1 MKRLLSLLICFII
14 LILPVSGMASGLV
27 PAGALSI
34 DPAHVY
40 PGMEKSYSQ
49 GYLPTVSDGYLKLV
63 LPLVGSVS
71 GGKIRVVPHIPQG
84 GPFAQG
90 NYIFDVAR
98 KTYSVMNTEGKV
110 ENVKA
115 YLVALDLP
123 IIGVQAGTYEIGFDV
138 SYQTADN
145 MPQEQH
151 FALTVTLGSGDE
163 SAFLRV
169 ANAMIT
175 PEAPSGDTE
184 ITVTARIANSGTT
197 EARNITVRAASEDG
211 ELTLTS
217 DLNGA
222 FIESIPAGESVEAEF
237 TFRISNRAADGEH
250 IITVEAVSEFASCD
264 GRFRVNVRQP
274 VELAFEP
281 SGMPDKVDAGSTVP
295 QLLTVFNPSCGTAYN
310 VQVKLDMD
318 GVICTA
324 AYFDKILPGEQ
335 VEKELKMLI
344 TELRGI
350 NRFGETTGTFTMTY
364 EDANGASK
372 QITQKLTTNI
382 IQSESLTE
390 SEKAA
395 REAEQMKQNTL
406 SKWWISVLA
415 AVAVIA
421 ILCSC
426 IITGKLARQIKMK

>member
-14 LILPVSGMASGLV
+14 LILPASGMASGLV

-34 DPAHVY
+34 DPAHIY

-49 GYLPTVSDGYLKLV
+49 GYTPTVSDGYVKLV

-71 GGKIRVVPHIPQG
+71 GGKIRVAPHIPQG
-84 GPFAQG
+84 GPFASG
-90 NYIFDVAR
+90 NYIFDVAQ
-98 KTYSVMNTEGKV
+98 KTYSAINTEGKA

-115 YLVALDLP
+115 YLVSLDLP
-123 IIGVQAGTYEIGFDV
+123 VVRDQTGSFEIGFGI

-145 MPQEQH
+145 TQEQQH
-151 FALTVTLGSGDE
+151 FALTVTLEGGEE
-163 SAFLRV
+163 SAFLRI
-169 ANAMIT
+169 ADAAIT

-211 ELTLTS
+211 ELELTS

-222 FIESIPAGESVEAEF
+222 FIKSIPAGESAEVEF
-237 TFRISNRAADGEH
+237 TFRVSGRAADGEH
-250 IITVEAVSEFASCD
+250 IIAIEAVSESISCE
-264 GRFRVNVRQP
+264 GRFRVKVRQP

-281 SGMPDKVDAGSTVP
+281 SGMPDKVDAGSTVS
-295 QLLTVFNPSCGTAYN
+295 QFLTVFNPSCGTAYN

-318 GVICTA
+318 GVICTS

-350 NRFGETTGTFTMTY
+350 NHYGETTGTFTMTY

-382 IQSESLTE
+382 IQSEELTE

-395 REAEQMKQNTL
+395 REAEQMKRNTL

-421 ILCSC
+421 ILCSV
-426 IITGKLARQIKMK
+426 IVVGKLVRQMKLK

>member
-14 LILPVSGMASGLV
+14 LILPASGMASGLT
-27 PAGALSI
+27 PDGALSI
-34 DPAHVY
+34 DPAHIY

-49 GYLPTVSDGYLKLV
+49 GYTPTVADGYVKLV
-63 LPLVGSVS
+63 LPLVGSVR
-71 GGKIRVVPHIPQG
+71 GGKIRVAPHIPQG
-84 GPFAQG
+84 GPFASG
-90 NYIFDVAR
+90 NYIFDVTQ
-98 KTYSVMNTEGKV
+98 KTYSAINTEGKA

-115 YLVALDLP
+115 YLVSLDLP
-123 IIGVQAGTYEIGFDV
+123 VVRDQTGSFEIGFGI

-145 MPQEQH
+145 TREEQH
-151 FALTVTLGSGDE
+151 FVLTVTLEGGEE

-169 ANAMIT
+169 ANAMIA
-175 PEAPSGDTE
+175 PDAPSGDTE

-211 ELTLTS
+211 ELELTS

-222 FIESIPAGESVEAEF
+222 FIKSIPAGESAEVEF
-237 TFRISNRAADGEH
+237 TFRVSGRAADGEH
-250 IITVEAVSEFASCD
+250 IITIEAVSESTSCA

-274 VELAFEP
+274 VELLFEP
-281 SGMPDKVDAGSTVP
+281 SGMPDKVEVGSTVS
-295 QLLTVFNPSCGTAYN
+295 QFLTVFNPSCGTAYN
-310 VQVKLDMD
+310 VKVKLDMD

-382 IQSESLTE
+382 IQSEELTE

-426 IITGKLARQIKMK
+426 IIIGKLARQIKIK

>member
-14 LILPVSGMASGLV
+14 LILPVSGMASGMT
-27 PAGALSI
+27 PDGALSI
-34 DPAHVY
+34 DPAHIY

-49 GYLPTVSDGYLKLV
+49 GYTPTVSDGYVKLV

-84 GPFAQG
+84 GPFASG

-98 KTYSVMNTEGKV
+98 KTYSVMNTEGRT

-115 YLVALDLP
+115 YLVTLDLP
-123 IIGVQAGTYEIGFDV
+123 IIGAQAGTYEIGFDV

-145 MPQEQH
+145 TQEQH

-163 SAFLRV
+163 SAFLRIADV
-169 ANAMIT
+169 TIT

-211 ELTLTS
+211 ELELTS

-222 FIESIPAGESVEAEF
+222 FIESIPAGESAVAEF

-250 IITVEAVSEFASCD
+250 IITIEAVSESASCA

-318 GVICTA
+318 GVICTS

-335 VEKELKMLI
+335 AEKELKMLI

-350 NRFGETTGTFTMTY
+350 NPYGDTTGAFTVRY
-364 EDANGASK
+364 EDARGTEK
-372 QITQKLTTNI
+372 QLTQS
-382 IQSESLTE
+382 IQTRIMQSDELTE
-390 SEKAA
+390 SEKVA

-426 IITGKLARQIKMK
+426 IITGKFARQIKIK

>member
-1 MKRLLSLLICFII
+1 MKRLLSFLICFII
-14 LILPVSGMASGLV
+14 LILPASGMASGLV

-34 DPAHVY
+34 DPAHIY

-123 IIGVQAGTYEIGFDV
+123 VVRDQTGSFEIGFDV

-151 FALTVTLGSGDE
+151 FALTVTLGSGDG
-163 SAFLRV
+163 SAFLRI
-169 ANAMIT
+169 ADATTT

-222 FIESIPAGESVEAEF
+222 FIESIPAGESAVAEF

-250 IITVEAVSEFASCD
+250 IITVEAVSESASCS

-274 VELAFEP
+274 VELGFEP
-281 SGMPDKVDAGSTVP
+281 SGLPDKVDAGSTVP

-318 GVICTA
+318 GVICTS